1 MHTIRCFFC
10 KLVYTLAHAMHG
22 SRGGSRT
29 PPLKNHKSV
38 EFFCNTGPDPLKFS
52 KLHWPVPCADP
63 EGGGGGVKTSP
74 MKNHKNIEFLSN
86 TGQDPLKFSKL
97 PSQHSMLH
105 HHRHASSAPF
115 KWSFAGGPMM
125 APLLVIFGSSLP

>member
-1 MHTIRCFFC
+1 MHTIRWFFC
-10 KLVYTLAHAMHG
+10 KLVYTLAHAMYG

-29 PPLKNHKSV
+29 PPPPPPPLKNHKSID
-38 EFFCNTGPDPLKFS
+38 FFCNTGPDPLKFS
-52 KLHWPVPCADP
+52 KLHWPVQCADP
-63 EGGGGGVKTSP
+63 EGGQDLPP
-74 MKNHKNIEFLSN
+74 MVNHKNIEFLSN
-86 TGQDPLKFSKL
+86 TGPDPLKFSKL

-125 APLLVIFGSSLP
+125 ARF

>member
-1 MHTIRCFFC
+1 MHTIGCFFC

-29 PPLKNHKSV
+29 PPPPEKSQKYRIFLQYWTGSPEILKA
-38 EFFCNTGPDPLKFS
+38 TLAGPMRGS
-52 KLHWPVPCADP
+52 R
-63 EGGGGGVKTSP
+63 GGGSRPPP
-74 MKNHKNIEFLSN
+74 MKNHKNLEFLSN
-86 TGQDPLKFSKL
+86 TGPDPLKFSKL

-125 APLLVIFGSSLP
+125 ARF